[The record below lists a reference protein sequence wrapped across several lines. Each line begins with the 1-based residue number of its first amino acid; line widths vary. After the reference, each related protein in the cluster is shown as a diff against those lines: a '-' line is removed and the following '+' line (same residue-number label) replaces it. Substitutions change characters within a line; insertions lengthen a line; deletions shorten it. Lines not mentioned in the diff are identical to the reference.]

1 MRREG
6 AGGGERRRRA
16 LRGCGG
22 VCARRGGAF
31 PSCPFPDLEQMSIF
45 EHSRWISSVIAET
58 NGVIR
63 QGVEAGGVRDG
74 TARCR
79 CG

>member
-1 MRREG
+1 
-6 AGGGERRRRA
+6 
-16 LRGCGG
+16 
-22 VCARRGGAF
+22 
-31 PSCPFPDLEQMSIF
+31 MSIF